1 MTFENK
7 YKNIKEIASEEIK
20 FIENFM
26 IQSVDVREPLK
37 SHIINFLTAPS
48 KRIRP
53 LLSVLLYKSLYG
65 KISENQLKALG
76 AVELIHSAS
85 LIHDDIIDQSDT
97 RRGLKTTAKEFGN
110 KLGVICGD
118 YLLSVAMKIITDLGS
133 VKLLQNFSN
142 TLNKMCIGEINQNF
156 DRFKI
161 GTIEDYIE
169 KSKNKTAYL
178 FETALLTPFLC
189 YSKSYD
195 DEILRGKIFRH
206 SEQSVKSENFAPKN
220 DVMEFESL
228 QSASNFGLNVGIA
241 FQIRDDLLNLIK
253 TDFSKPTKNDIADGI
268 YNAPVIYAGS
278 VENYD
283 DGVEKT
289 RDLLNNYINHAF
301 HALEELPDNEYK
313 KGLRRF
319 LELLGYD

>member
-7 YKNIKEIASEEIK
+7 YKNIKKIAQNEIK

-26 IQSVDVREPLK
+26 VQNVETREPLK

-48 KRIRP
+48 KRLRP
-53 LLSVLLYKSLYG
+53 LLSVLFYKSVYG
-65 KISENQLKALG
+65 EISQEQLRALS

-85 LIHDDIIDQSDT
+85 LVHDDIIDESDT

-118 YLLSVAMKIITDLGS
+118 YLLSVAMKIVTELGS
-133 VKLLQNFSN
+133 IELLKNFSN

-178 FETALLTPFLC
+178 FETALMTPFLIN
-189 YSKSYD
+189 
-195 DEILRGKIFRH
+195 DE
-206 SEQSVKSENFAPKN
+206 KN
-220 DVMEFESL
+220 IT
-228 QSASNFGLNVGIA
+228 ASDFGLNVGIA

-253 TDFSKPTKNDIADGI
+253 TYSSKPVRNDIADGI
-268 YNAPVIYAGS
+268 YNAPIIYAGS
-278 VENYD
+278 VDNYCA
-283 DGVEKT
+283 GVEKT
-289 RDLLNNYINHAF
+289 KSLLNNYISNADVTVKD
-301 HALEELPDNEYK
+301 LPQNEYR
-313 KGLRRF
+313 KGLEDF
-319 LELLGYD
+319 LELLGND

>member
-26 IQSVDVREPLK
+26 VQSVDIREPLK

-53 LLSVLLYKSLYG
+53 LLSVLFYKSIYG

-110 KLGVICGD
+110 KLGVISGD
-118 YLLSVAMKIITDLGS
+118 YLLSVAMKTITDLGS

-178 FETALLTPFLC
+178 FETAIITPF
-189 YSKSYD
+189 YTD
-195 DEILRGKIFRH
+195 
-206 SEQSVKSENFAPKN
+206 KSENKN
-220 DVMEFESL
+220 
-228 QSASNFGLNVGIA
+228 ASDFGLNLGIA
-241 FQIRDDLLNLIK
+241 FQIRDDLLNL
-253 TDFSKPTKNDIADGI
+253 TESDSSKPTKNDIADGI
-268 YNAPVIYAGS
+268 YNAPVIYAGN
-278 VENYD
+278 VENYN

-313 KGLRRF
+313 KGLERF
-319 LELLGYD
+319 LELLGND

>member
-7 YKNIKEIASEEIK
+7 YKNIKELAQDEIK

-26 IQSVDVREPLK
+26 VKNIETREPLK

-53 LLSVLLYKSLYG
+53 LLSVLFYKSLYG
-65 KISENQLKALG
+65 KISDRQLKALS

-85 LIHDDIIDQSDT
+85 LIHDDIIDESGT

-110 KLGVICGD
+110 KLGVISGD
-118 YLLSVAMKIITDLGS
+118 YLLSAAMNIVTDLNS
-133 VKLLQNFSN
+133 IDLLKNFSD

-161 GTIEDYIE
+161 GTIEEYIE

-178 FETALLTPFLC
+178 FETALLTPF
-189 YSKSYD
+189 Y
-195 DEILRGKIFRH
+195 IN
-206 SEQSVKSENFAPKN
+206 KSENK
-220 DVMEFESL
+220 
-228 QSASNFGLNVGIA
+228 SASDFGINVGIA
-241 FQIRDDLLNLIK
+241 FQIRDDLLNLTR
-253 TDFSKPTKNDIADGI
+253 TDASKPFKNDITEGI

-278 VENYD
+278 VENYA

-289 RDLLNNYINHAF
+289 RILLNNYINNA
-301 HALEELPDNEYK
+301 EETVKKLPQNEYK
-313 KGLRRF
+313 KGLEDF
-319 LELLGYD
+319 LELLGND